1 MTRVKQIVLDVLKPH
16 QPNSLRFAQSVAR
29 VGDDY
34 RVSLTVVEVDEKT
47 ETVQM
52 VITAPAIDFDGIE
65 AAVSEMG
72 GSIHSIDQVE
82 VVNEEDPGRSE

>member
-1 MTRVKQIVLDVLKPH
+1 MIRVKKIVLDVLKPH
-16 QPNSLRFAQSVAR
+16 RPNSLRFAQSVAR

-52 VITAPAIDFDGIE
+52 IITAPALDFDAIE
-65 AAVSEMG
+65 AAVSAIG

-82 VVNEEDPGRSE
+82 VVNEEAPGAAE

>member
-52 VITAPAIDFDGIE
+52 VITAQAIE

-82 VVNEEDPGRSE
+82 VVNEEDPGRTE